1 MAKKI
6 KLSRWLMKIAA
17 EKTRKYGKQ
26 RCSNVLEAAGEALY
40 TGVKN
45 NMKMSP

>member
-6 KLSRWLMKIAA
+6 KHMMQLMKITA

-26 RCSNVLEAAGEALY
+26 RCSNTLEAAGEALY

>member
-1 MAKKI
+1 MAEKI
-6 KLSRWLMKIAA
+6 KRTIQLMKIAA

-26 RCSNVLEAAGEALY
+26 RCSNALEAAGEALY
-40 TGVKN
+40 TGVNN